1 MKNLFGEKM
10 GIRQWIAWKLVC
22 IAHKLYDATY
32 WEVIK
37 SPDGFTNI
45 LIEGDEYGG
54 GVSACMNVLWCE
66 SPPAEL
72 EHLTLVEF
80 DDLDEAM
87 EWAYG
92 TD

>member
-1 MKNLFGEKM
+1 MKI
-10 GIRQWIAWKLVC
+10 GIRQWIAWKLVR

-45 LIEGDEYGG
+45 LIEANEYGG
-54 GVSACMNVLWCE
+54 GVSACSNVFCCE
-66 SPPAEL
+66 SPPDKL

-80 DDLDEAM
+80 YDHSEALD
-87 EWAYG
+87 WACG
-92 TD
+92 TE